1 MIFRDAHQRDYDL
14 RSGDVMNERRF
25 CGRDE
30 DMAGRGAVVRVFGVV
45 VVAGLAAVGCGDGE
59 QGTAAPQ
66 TSGVSVAASPT
77 SVDAE
82 AKVWDPCS
90 LPDSAVSGAGLNVA
104 TKSKDVAGVDFTG
117 WKVCAWKDPANQYSL
132 ALMSSEHTLAESRQ
146 RTNDYTGFSDM
157 KVGTH
162 NALQFRPV
170 GSANDLA
177 CYVSVEV
184 TNGSVDFHLQN
195 RVSAKNPPEPCAE
208 ATRLSEALVQH
219 LPAN

>member
-1 MIFRDAHQRDYDL
+1 MGRTGDYDL
-14 RSGDVMNERRF
+14 GSGDVVSKHRF

-30 DMAGRGAVVRVFGVV
+30 GMAVRGSAARVVGVV
-45 VVAGLAAVGCGDGE
+45 VAVGLTVAGCGERE

-77 SVDAE
+77 SVDVE
-82 AKVWDPCS
+82 AKVWDPCL
-90 LPDSAVSGAGLNVA
+90 LPDSAISGAGLNVGS
-104 TKSKDVAGVDFTG
+104 KSKDVAGVDFTG
-117 WKVCAWKDPANQYSL
+117 WKVCAWKNPGNQYSL

-146 RTNDYTGFSDM
+146 RATEYTGFADVTIGAH
-157 KVGTH
+157 K
-162 NALQFRPV
+162 ALRFRPV

-184 TNGSVDFHLQN
+184 PNGSVDFHLQN

-208 ATRLSEALVQH
+208 ATRLSTALVQY